1 MPSLELCSW
10 VLYAQGLKRQ
20 TRGDETLSKS
30 AVTKE
35 TGVRHFFAAAGY
47 SWGGFRRLVREAAFR
62 QELLFFA
69 VAQIILV
76 ATGVGLGDILVSILL
91 FLGLFAAE
99 ALNTAV
105 EEVID
110 RISPEMSIVGKH
122 AKDLGSFAVFCM
134 LLACGLHLAFTVFAH
149 LYLV

>member
-1 MPSLELCSW
+1 M
-10 VLYAQGLKRQ
+10 
-20 TRGDETLSKS
+20 SKS

-47 SWGGFRRLVREAAFR
+47 SWGGFRRLLKEAAFR
-62 QELLFFA
+62 QELLFFV

-76 ATGVGLGDILVSILL
+76 ATGTRLSDILVSIFL

-110 RISPEMSIVGKH
+110 RISPELSNVGKH

-134 LLACGLHLAFTVFAH
+134 LVACGLHLAFTVFSH
-149 LYLV
+149 YWLG

>member
-1 MPSLELCSW
+1 MRNDLERRC
-10 VLYAQGLKRQ
+10 AEPK
-20 TRGDETLSKS
+20 LSKPP
-30 AVTKE
+30 VNKE

-47 SWGGFRRLVREAAFR
+47 SWGGFCRLLQEAAFR

-69 VAQIILV
+69 VAEIVLV
-76 ATGVGLGDILVSILL
+76 ATGARLGEILISVFL

-105 EEVID
+105 EEVVD
-110 RISPEMSIVGKH
+110 RISPELSMVAKH

-134 LLACGLHLAFTVFAH
+134 LVACGLHLAVTVFSH
-149 LYLV
+149 LYWG

>member
-1 MPSLELCSW
+1 
-10 VLYAQGLKRQ
+10 
-20 TRGDETLSKS
+20 LSKS

-47 SWGGFRRLVREAAFR
+47 SWGGFRRLLQEAAFR
-62 QELLFFA
+62 QELLFFV
-69 VAQIILV
+69 VAEIILI
-76 ATGVGLGDILVSILL
+76 GVGARLPDILVSIFL

-134 LLACGLHLAFTVFAH
+134 LVACGLHLAFTVFSRF
-149 LYLV
+149 YWG